1 MNDIVYQHEVIVPD
15 RGLPFKLFLFEGGGG
30 KYIREKHWHRSIEIF
45 AVRQGQLEFFLN
57 EKKYVLAA
65 GDFVLVNSNE
75 VHAIH
80 APLPNETIVLQIPLA
95 VFADYYTEEQF
106 IWFSHSGKEDDRQ
119 VFSLLETMFV
129 AYGEKQTGYE
139 LKMLSCFYQLE
150 YLLVTRYR
158 KFEVGEEILKNNK
171 QLKRLGR
178 ITGYLKEHY
187 TEDVSLEKLAGI
199 FGYSPAYLS
208 RMFQKYAKINYRE
221 YLSSVRLEHAVRDL
235 EETDLAIGEIALN
248 HGFPNSKAFSN
259 LFRKRYGMLPN
270 QYRKTVTS
278 EKERF
283 SSHYLP
289 HKGSRLFLM

>member
-15 RGLPFKLFLFEGGGG
+15 RGRPFKLFLFEGGGG

-45 AVRQGQLEFFLN
+45 AVRQGQLDFFLN

-80 APLPNETIVLQIPLA
+80 APLPNETIVLQIPLG

-158 KFEVGEEILKNNK
+158 KLEVGEEILKNNK

-208 RMFQKYAKINYRE
+208 RMFQKYAKTNYKN
-221 YLSSVRLEHAVRDL
+221 YLDDIRLEHAYKDL
-235 EETDLAIGEIALN
+235 VNSDMPIGMIASQN
-248 HGFPNSKAFSN
+248 GFPNSKAFTKVFQKKYNKLPSE
-259 LFRKRYGMLPN
+259 FRKEL
-270 QYRKTVTS
+270 
-278 EKERF
+278 
-283 SSHYLP
+283 
-289 HKGSRLFLM
+289 

>member
-1 MNDIVYQHEVIVPD
+1 MIVMWEHMTEQQYQHEVIVPD
-15 RGLPFKLFLFEGGGG
+15 KGFPFKLFLFEGHSG

-45 AVRQGQLEFFLN
+45 AVQEGELDFILDTTHYHLGEGEFII
-57 EKKYVLAA
+57 
-65 GDFVLVNSNE
+65 VNSNE

-80 APLPNETIVLQIPLA
+80 ANRPNHTIVLQIPLNQ
-95 VFADYYTEEQF
+95 FASYFTGEQF

-158 KFEVGEEILKNNK
+158 KLEVGEEILKNNK

-187 TEDVSLEKLAGI
+187 TEDLSLEKLAGI

-208 RMFQKYAKINYRE
+208 RMFQKYAKMLTAISPVTLFPKTQKKFLNSLNWKE
-221 YLSSVRLEHAVRDL
+221 I
-235 EETDLAIGEIALN
+235 LA
-248 HGFPNSKAFSN
+248 
-259 LFRKRYGMLPN
+259 
-270 QYRKTVTS
+270 
-278 EKERF
+278 
-283 SSHYLP
+283 
-289 HKGSRLFLM
+289 